1 MASRY
6 RVTVSGQQ
14 HWPAWAT
21 EPVDLVDADPAW
33 TVQGEQE
40 RDHLET
46 LLAPWLIAHIEHV
59 GSTAIPDLPAK
70 PIIDL
75 QAPVSN
81 LRDPGPIAA
90 ALAPHDWHYVD
101 PELDQ
106 RPWRRFFVKVT
117 DGRRSAHLHV
127 MTPDSPRWHQQIA
140 FRDALRADPILTADY
155 AALKRVLAAKHT
167 DNREA
172 YSAAKRN
179 FIRTV
184 LDRST

>member
-1 MASRY
+1 VASRY

-75 QAPVSN
+75 QAPVSD
-81 LRDPGPIAA
+81 LRDPGPIAPP
-90 ALAPHDWHYVD
+90 APAT
-101 PELDQ
+101 
-106 RPWRRFFVKVT
+106 KVT
-117 DGRRSAHLHV
+117 PRRAGAKPRLAKLKRRS
-127 MTPDSPRWHQQIA
+127 
-140 FRDALRADPILTADY
+140 
-155 AALKRVLAAKHT
+155 
-167 DNREA
+167 REC
-172 YSAAKRN
+172 
-179 FIRTV
+179 
-184 LDRST
+184 